1 MIRCLTVRNSGAS
14 VLQEII
20 VITAELCQLSQFSTM
35 YTNIVLISIA
45 AVKQKFDISG
55 EITLQT
61 EDGTEIDE
69 GESLNVLPENEKVFV
84 VKRQQD
90 ERLVHHCIEYYSYRH
105 YLDFK
110 CLAKL

>member
-1 MIRCLTVRNSGAS
+1 MHVHSEKLLSSPQN
-14 VLQEII
+14 
-20 VITAELCQLSQFSTM
+20 CQLSQSSNM
-35 YTNIVLISIA
+35 YTNNVLISVA

-69 GESLNVLPENEKVFV
+69 GEILNVLPEHEKVFV

-90 ERLVHHCIEYYSYRH
+90 ERLVGVILDTMII
-105 YLDFK
+105 YLDFQ
-110 CLAKL
+110 CLA

>member
-1 MIRCLTVRNSGAS
+1 
-14 VLQEII
+14 
-20 VITAELCQLSQFSTM
+20 M
-35 YTNIVLISIA
+35 YTNILLISVA
-45 AVKQKFDISG
+45 AVEQKFDISG

-69 GESLNVLPENEKVFV
+69 GEILNVLPEHEKVFV

-90 ERLVHHCIEYYSYRH
+90 ERLVYHSVEYYSY

-110 CLAKL
+110 CLAWL

>member
-14 VLQEII
+14 ALQEII

-35 YTNIVLISIA
+35 YTDIVHISV

-69 GESLNVLPENEKVFV
+69 GEILNVLPEHEKVFV

-90 ERLVHHCIEYYSYRH
+90 ERLVYHSVEYYSY

-110 CLAKL
+110 CLAWL

>member
-1 MIRCLTVRNSGAS
+1 
-14 VLQEII
+14 
-20 VITAELCQLSQFSTM
+20 M
-35 YTNIVLISIA
+35 YTNILLISVA
-45 AVKQKFDISG
+45 AVEQKFDISG

-69 GESLNVLPENEKVFV
+69 GEILNVLPEHEKVFV

-90 ERLVHHCIEYYSYRH
+90 ERLVGVILDTMII

-110 CLAKL
+110 CLAWL